1 MRISDT
7 SDSLIEYARQLL
19 ALAGQEGAEEAE
31 VFGVLGRSVDIDLRK
46 NVVELA
52 SQSFHRGLGLRA
64 TVMGAVGF
72 SSTSDMNLL
81 ASVAS
86 SAVRAARARGSDE
99 SWRSLPFPIR
109 LFGQRAS
116 SMRDWRESDQ
126 RNVSTWQRACCR
138 AVPGLGEPSLSP
150 GAWFALWAPV
160 LL

>member
-64 TVMGAVGF
+64 TVDGTRVGF

-81 ASVAS
+81 SIGGKQRYAGP
-86 SAVRAARARGSDE
+86 RGRGD
-99 SWRSLPFPIR
+99 L
-109 LFGQRAS
+109 
-116 SMRDWRESDQ
+116 M
-126 RNVSTWQRACCR
+126 N
-138 AVPGLGEPSLSP
+138 P
-150 GAWFALWAPV
+150 GAPFLSR
-160 LL
+160 